1 MARLMEVG
9 RVPLYYNEDTGEL
22 QVDPED
28 VENAAVGEDV
38 YGDDDVDGD
47 DEYGD
52 DDVDGDDD
60 DDEDEVGDDAYAVGD
75 DEVGGKRRRK
85 RVARRKGRRAA
96 RKAGRRMGSSNGHW
110 EQHVRAGEQT
120 PGSGT
125 AIDFTIAN
133 NSDFR
138 CGDMS
143 FEGSDSGAKVSQ
155 IWFGDDPVFNPGSG
169 VATSMFGPTSTLRG
183 SLKGKLCPSGS
194 TIRVQGTIATA
205 GDTLS
210 ATFLG
215 QRFVKKSC

>member
-1 MARLMEVG
+1 MARLTRVG
-9 RVPLYYNEDTGEL
+9 DVPLYYDRETGEL
-22 QVDPED
+22 KVDPED

-47 DEYGD
+47 D
-52 DDVDGDDD
+52 D
-60 DDEDEVGDDAYAVGD
+60 DDEDEVGDDAYAVGE

-85 RVARRKGRRAA
+85 RVARRKARRAA
-96 RKAGRRMGSSNGHW
+96 RKAGRKMGGSSNGHW

-194 TIRVQGTIATA
+194 TIRVVGTIATA